1 MNVALIKNGNMNA
14 SIDTG
19 WKQLH
24 SGKERPS
31 LYSIQTE
38 WKSVTGTLDG
48 TISIYKSNSY
58 EATKTAT
65 LMKQYTVSSAS
76 NATDCEDLVIN
87 SPIEF
92 VKVVYTKNNIS
103 AGTLNVILSAEID
116 DAD

>member
-1 MNVALIKNGNMNA
+1 MNIALIKNGSMAA

-24 SGKERPS
+24 SGKERPA

-65 LMKQYTVSSAS
+65 LMKTYNVSSAS
-76 NATDCEDLVIN
+76 NATNCEDLVIN
-87 SPIEF
+87 APIEF
-92 VKVVYTKNNIS
+92 VKVIYTKNNVT